1 MIKFIICEDNL
12 DTLERT
18 SQTVTKSM
26 IKYDIEY
33 KVYKF
38 PKYTNE
44 LSKLINETGDVKIYI
59 LDVELPGISGLEIA
73 SEIREDD
80 DDSIIIFATAHPDY
94 RDDIF
99 YSRLS
104 AIDYIPKQQLYQ
116 ERLQNTIEYVIDKK
130 YKNKSISIISKHN
143 HCKILYKEINYIE
156 KCQMQNKC
164 IIHLVDGET
173 KEVITSITKMK
184 EQLGNTF
191 FQTHKSCLVNLKNIK
206 NIDYSNCIITFQ
218 NGDKT
223 TLFAVATKKELREH
237 ARNI

>member
-26 IKYDIEY
+26 MKYDIEY

-73 SEIREDD
+73 SEIHEDD

>member
-26 IKYDIEY
+26 MKYDMEY

-44 LSKLINETGDVKIYI
+44 LKKLINENGDVKIYI

-94 RDDIF
+94 
-99 YSRLS
+99 
-104 AIDYIPKQQLYQ
+104 
-116 ERLQNTIEYVIDKK
+116 
-130 YKNKSISIISKHN
+130 
-143 HCKILYKEINYIE
+143 
-156 KCQMQNKC
+156 
-164 IIHLVDGET
+164 
-173 KEVITSITKMK
+173 
-184 EQLGNTF
+184 
-191 FQTHKSCLVNLKNIK
+191 
-206 NIDYSNCIITFQ
+206 
-218 NGDKT
+218 
-223 TLFAVATKKELREH
+223 
-237 ARNI
+237 

>member
-1 MIKFIICEDNL
+1 M
-12 DTLERT
+12 
-18 SQTVTKSM
+18 
-26 IKYDIEY
+26 KYDIEY

-44 LSKLINETGDVKIYI
+44 LKKLINENGNVKIYI

>member
-1 MIKFIICEDNL
+1 MIKFIICEDKL

-26 IKYDIEY
+26 MKYDIEY

-80 DDSIIIFATAHPDY
+80 DESIIIFATAHPDY
-94 RDDIF
+94 QDDIF

-130 YKNKSISIISKHN
+130 YKNKSINIISKHN

-173 KEVITSITKMK
+173 KEVTTSIAKMK

>member
-26 IKYDIEY
+26 MKYDIEY

-44 LSKLINETGDVKIYI
+44 LKKLINENGNVKIYI

-164 IIHLVDGET
+164 IIHLVDGEK
-173 KEVITSITKMK
+173 KEEITSITKMK
-184 EQLGNTF
+184 EQSGNTF

>member
-26 IKYDIEY
+26 MKYDIEY

-130 YKNKSISIISKHN
+130 YKNKSIIIISKHN

>member
-26 IKYDIEY
+26 MKYDIEY

-44 LSKLINETGDVKIYI
+44 LKKLINENGNVKIYI

-206 NIDYSNCIITFQ
+206 NIDYSKCIITFQ